1 MAEDSVIETGVD
13 KLLKLIERKTKLTIE
28 EAAKTLGVST
38 NVIQEWADF
47 LEEEGIVSIE
57 YTLTHTYLVEKKMTR
72 KEIET
77 KAKDFKGKKDGFIR
91 KVEGSIQ
98 AIENDTAGLDKVK
111 KEFSELQIMVSSEID
126 KIKDKL
132 SQLQKYEGLK
142 KNLDRQIFDQ
152 HREFKDKI
160 SKLDKEIFTAQKS
173 YQDIINDIRSE
184 NTKLEEEKIKAESLK
199 GQEDKLLE
207 KIGLIEEIIKK
218 LKSQIKDEN
227 SMVGDSESHII
238 KLQRIATETTE
249 NIGKKRDKLKYLID
263 ESKEKEQMILKL
275 QGEVLDEIKK
285 KEEFI
290 KKDMVHTD
298 DVTKHFEN
306 FFKKKNEINALLD
319 KITIDRDNL
328 KHELNGI
335 IKSAI
340 AFELSAKSNNVKGQ
354 ISEIEKKFSDLD
366 KKRGIFKKE
375 IEHLKKIIT
384 S

>member
-1 MAEDSVIETGVD
+1 
-13 KLLKLIERKTKLTIE
+13 
-28 EAAKTLGVST
+28 
-38 NVIQEWADF
+38 
-47 LEEEGIVSIE
+47 
-57 YTLTHTYLVEKKMTR
+57 
-72 KEIET
+72 
-77 KAKDFKGKKDGFIR
+77 
-91 KVEGSIQ
+91 
-98 AIENDTAGLDKVK
+98 
-111 KEFSELQIMVSSEID
+111 
-126 KIKDKL
+126 
-132 SQLQKYEGLK
+132 
-142 KNLDRQIFDQ
+142 
-152 HREFKDKI
+152 
-160 SKLDKEIFTAQKS
+160 
-173 YQDIINDIRSE
+173 
-184 NTKLEEEKIKAESLK
+184 IKAESLK

>member
-173 YQDIINDIRSE
+173 YQDIINDI
-184 NTKLEEEKIKAESLK
+184 
-199 GQEDKLLE
+199 
-207 KIGLIEEIIKK
+207 
-218 LKSQIKDEN
+218 
-227 SMVGDSESHII
+227 
-238 KLQRIATETTE
+238 
-249 NIGKKRDKLKYLID
+249 
-263 ESKEKEQMILKL
+263 
-275 QGEVLDEIKK
+275 
-285 KEEFI
+285 
-290 KKDMVHTD
+290 
-298 DVTKHFEN
+298 
-306 FFKKKNEINALLD
+306 
-319 KITIDRDNL
+319 
-328 KHELNGI
+328 
-335 IKSAI
+335 
-340 AFELSAKSNNVKGQ
+340 
-354 ISEIEKKFSDLD
+354 
-366 KKRGIFKKE
+366 
-375 IEHLKKIIT
+375 
-384 S
+384 